1 MSEESGLDR
10 PLEELSIE
18 EIVVALQQGDV
29 TVEDIRENEEVRQR
43 INRRIVEMDMEEH
56 SEVYKRLAEV

>member
-56 SEVYKRLAEV
+56 SEVYERLAEI